1 MTALDFSRRANL
13 VERMDPPD
21 GPVAALEATLRRFE
35 LTNRLLTRY
44 RYLLQRYILDDM
56 RRDPLREYRLTDL
69 GAGGGDIARWLIR
82 RARRDGLRLRVCAIE
97 KDVRAADYARRAA
110 ADYPELIV
118 VTADALDPA
127 CWQDPDYAYAQ
138 HLLHHLPDD
147 AGRALIHRL
156 SRGVRRRFLVN
167 DLVRSRLAY
176 RVFSVLALPLSRGT
190 YIRED
195 GLISIRRS
203 YRLDEVRQLLKA
215 AAPAGQVTAFPL
227 FPNRCVILGGPV

>member
-82 RARRDGLRLRVCAIE
+82 RRIVILSMRMAVWARNSMTCANVMAPGARRSARWRR
-97 KDVRAADYARRAA
+97 KMRAWRK
-110 ADYPELIV
+110 
-118 VTADALDPA
+118 PA
-127 CWQDPDYAYAQ
+127 PT
-138 HLLHHLPDD
+138 P
-147 AGRALIHRL
+147 I
-156 SRGVRRRFLVN
+156 
-167 DLVRSRLAY
+167 
-176 RVFSVLALPLSRGT
+176 
-190 YIRED
+190 I
-195 GLISIRRS
+195 
-203 YRLDEVRQLLKA
+203 
-215 AAPAGQVTAFPL
+215 
-227 FPNRCVILGGPV
+227 CVMRMMR